1 MSGKVGGDITAS
13 RPTRLALWPH
23 PVVKSVSFSELVEV
37 YEIEDSEVDEF
48 TFDNKWHD
56 GTPKVCARRTTIHP
70 HPARHMPSCVVWAH
84 HMATL
89 LFGGD
94 PFDLPPAR
102 RILFEGRRVFFED
115 YPEEE
120 DDVFETS
127 DPIDIDLFDKY
138 YEFYTHKPLVYWT
151 EVDATTINAVGDGVV
166 SWPRGSAAT
175 HLCASWRQYCHIGKA
190 PIWDVVVGAS
200 ADGCPS
206 VAGQGVRTAADTPVE
221 DIVGASADLAFIGA
235 AARHGSHQVEW
246 LVDTGASLHLIT
258 YTDAT
263 KSKFRRHK
271 LDVPTSVIGV
281 GTMDNLEDVAAV
293 KLPGL
298 QAEMDMVIWKN
309 SMNLLSVSK
318 LAAEHGIDFVWL
330 QSKGLPPYLVM
341 PNDTAVI
348 LTVEGGVPIYRSN
361 SDLYLP
367 EPITTKYGLPI
378 PVSLV
383 PRLLWFSGA
392 ALRGEQAE
400 HEQQRHELAG
410 VMVGGASAAEPD
422 PVPAQVEADAVGAS
436 ADSEAEAN
444 GNPAEVE
451 VVGDIADE
459 DTEAGHDAVGG
470 ARFSLPLD
478 LPHERKPI

>member
-1 MSGKVGGDITAS
+1 MGRRRRKRGPGGSGVSGKVGGDITAS

-23 PVVKSVSFSELVEV
+23 LATKRVSFSELVEV

-70 HPARHMPSCVVWAH
+70 HPERHMPSCVVWAH

-127 DPIDIDLFDKY
+127 DPIDIDLYDKY

-206 VAGQGVRTAADTPVE
+206 VAGQGARTAADTPVE

-258 YTDAT
+258 YADAT

-271 LDVPTSVIGV
+271 LDVPTSVSAWAPW
-281 GTMDNLEDVAAV
+281 TTWRTL
-293 KLPGL
+293 
-298 QAEMDMVIWKN
+298 
-309 SMNLLSVSK
+309 
-318 LAAEHGIDFVWL
+318 L
-330 QSKGLPPYLVM
+330 QS
-341 PNDTAVI
+341 T
-348 LTVEGGVPIYRSN
+348 
-361 SDLYLP
+361 
-367 EPITTKYGLPI
+367 
-378 PVSLV
+378 
-383 PRLLWFSGA
+383 F
-392 ALRGEQAE
+392 
-400 HEQQRHELAG
+400 LACRPKWTWSFG
-410 VMVGGASAAEPD
+410 RTP
-422 PVPAQVEADAVGAS
+422 
-436 ADSEAEAN
+436 
-444 GNPAEVE
+444 
-451 VVGDIADE
+451 
-459 DTEAGHDAVGG
+459 
-470 ARFSLPLD
+470 
-478 LPHERKPI
+478 